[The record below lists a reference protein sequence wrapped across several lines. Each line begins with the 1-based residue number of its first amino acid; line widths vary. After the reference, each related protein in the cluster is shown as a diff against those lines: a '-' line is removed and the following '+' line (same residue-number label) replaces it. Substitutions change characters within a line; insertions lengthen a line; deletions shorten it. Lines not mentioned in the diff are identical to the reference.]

1 MCEFQFFYSSSLGQ
15 RLFAISDNLSK
26 TLQKVSMSALSGL
39 HLAGLIVKNYQKM
52 RSDEEAELFF
62 KTTSKKALDHSFINK
77 DALPHKRK
85 RPNYGS
91 LDNYF
96 QVEGYTNS
104 ANTYHPTTPE
114 KYFRQQYFENLD
126 LIISS
131 IKDRFNE
138 PAFKAFLKMEQLLLK
153 IILESNYEDELAY
166 VFNAYKNDIDPM
178 QVHTEAFSMSTMFQG
193 SNC

>member
-1 MCEFQFFYSSSLGQ
+1 MCEFQFFYSSNLSQ

-52 RSDEEAELFF
+52 RSNEEVELFF

-114 KYFRQQYFENLD
+114 KYFR
-126 LIISS
+126 
-131 IKDRFNE
+131 
-138 PAFKAFLKMEQLLLK
+138 
-153 IILESNYEDELAY
+153 
-166 VFNAYKNDIDPM
+166 
-178 QVHTEAFSMSTMFQG
+178 
-193 SNC
+193 